1 MLAAF
6 TSWGLGVQDGLILA
20 RVQVPPL
27 PLWLMVIQLTS
38 RSTFW
43 ACPFDHVVVLQV
55 NVDFA
60 CLQFQVHRVHKPRR
74 LDAENA
80 PIKLMILHPR
90 HYRRPPVRDAYPL
103 RTLNSHL
110 LFKGQ
115 CEEAFQFY
123 AQVLGGKIEGTFTFG
138 ASPMADKMP
147 PAWKN
152 KIMHM
157 SMTVN
162 GT

>member
-1 MLAAF
+1 MANL
-6 TSWGLGVQDGLILA
+6 
-20 RVQVPPL
+20 
-27 PLWLMVIQLTS
+27 QLN
-38 RSTFW
+38 
-43 ACPFDHVVVLQV
+43 P
-55 NVDFA
+55 
-60 CLQFQVHRVHKPRR
+60 
-74 LDAENA
+74 
-80 PIKLMILHPR
+80 
-90 HYRRPPVRDAYPL
+90 Y
-103 RTLNSHL
+103 L

-162 GT
+162 GTVLMGSDPPPDQYSEPKGFSVSLNLSDVAEAERIFQALSAGATITMPIQQTFWAARFGMLVDRFGIPWMINCGQPAA